1 MSKWNVTLKATSE
14 VDDPQTLDQL
24 IIARLYEDKT
34 GVEICD
40 YGPFGGPN
48 FKKPHYRSEFFLLE
62 YPDDWLDF
70 TEVIE

>member
-1 MSKWNVTLKATSE
+1 MSKWNVTVKAIIE

-34 GVEICD
+34 GIEICD
-40 YGPFGGPN
+40 YGPFGDKI
-48 FKKPHYRSEFFLLE
+48 KKEYQRSEFNLLE
-62 YPDDWLDF
+62 YPDDWLNF

>member
-1 MSKWNVTLKATSE
+1 MSKWNVTIKATIE

-34 GVEICD
+34 GVEVCD
-40 YGPFGGPN
+40 YGPFGN
-48 FKKPHYRSEFFLLE
+48 DVKKPYHRSEFDLLE